1 MFETIQYDLT
11 RISYGRRGTFYYV
24 GAWEEDG
31 AETLYVC
38 ALLSGLD
45 NAGPAGKPRAGR
57 LFPVRLVRNGE
68 TVPYRA
74 TATPVCVT
82 LAYDGGT
89 ARICLQ
95 EGSILRMEECGG
107 CVFSR
112 ACSARNCQNPQRRK
126 LGSDHEPGAEAAV
139 LSGHRGNGRFH
150 RL

>member
-31 AETLYVC
+31 AEMLYVC

-68 TVPYRA
+68 TAVFDIIFVNRN
-74 TATPVCVT
+74 
-82 LAYDGGT
+82 GN
-89 ARICLQ
+89 ARVRDACL
-95 EGSILRMEECGG
+95 
-107 CVFSR
+107 
-112 ACSARNCQNPQRRK
+112 
-126 LGSDHEPGAEAAV
+126 
-139 LSGHRGNGRFH
+139 
-150 RL
+150 

>member
-11 RISYGRRGTFYYV
+11 RFSYGRRGTFYYV

-31 AETLYVC
+31 TETLYVC

-74 TATPVCVT
+74 TATPVCV
-82 LAYDGGT
+82 
-89 ARICLQ
+89 
-95 EGSILRMEECGG
+95 S
-107 CVFSR
+107 
-112 ACSARNCQNPQRRK
+112 QR
-126 LGSDHEPGAEAAV
+126 
-139 LSGHRGNGRFH
+139 
-150 RL
+150 